1 MDLVTRQ
8 LIPPATKRKEL
19 LADIKANVTAC
30 NNFTSIRLNNH
41 RLLIDASL
49 DDVRVYLNGRRLDLF
64 YKSDTIQRK
73 FDRQFIRLI

>member
-30 NNFTSIRLNNH
+30 NNFTNTRLNNH
-41 RLLIDASL
+41 RLLSDASI
-49 DDVRVYLNGRRLDLF
+49 DDIRVYLNGRRLDLF
-64 YKSDTIQRK
+64 YKSDVIQRK
-73 FDRQFIRLI
+73 FDKQFIRLI